1 MGTTQTT
8 ESARPYDVVVLGG
21 GYAGLMATLRLA
33 RRKWKLRIAL
43 VNSRD
48 EFVERVRLQES
59 IVAAVAPRIPS
70 ITAFISGTGI
80 EFIRGSVTSLDAGHR
95 SVRIATETQAREIAF
110 EQAIYAL
117 GSLVDVDNTPGAA
130 ERAYRLDAGDGPR
143 SAAALRA
150 RLLEFANRPAA
161 RHRRRGRR
169 DRD

>member
-8 ESARPYDVVVLGG
+8 ESARPFDVVVLGG

-80 EFIRGSVTSLDAGHR
+80 ELVRGSVTSLDAGHR

-117 GSLVDVDNTPGAA
+117 GSLVDGRR
-130 ERAYRLDAGDGPR
+130 RACLSARCRRRPTFRG
-143 SAAALRA
+143 SAAGEATGICQ
-150 RLLEFANRPAA
+150 PTGA
-161 RHRRRGRR
+161 RHHRRGRR